1 MFRMSLMSSRRCLH
15 IRYRCL
21 VFLLRCMA
29 THGTTI
35 PCTMHLF
42 HPILAHALSQFMSEI
57 DLRVGKPIQILGE
70 LSVHR
75 I

>member
-1 MFRMSLMSSRRCLH
+1 MFRISFMSSRRYVHL
-15 IRYRCL
+15 RYRSL
-21 VFLLRCMA
+21 VFLLRCMM

-35 PCTMHLF
+35 PCTMHAF
-42 HPILAHALSQFMSEI
+42 HLILAHALNQFMSEI
-57 DLRVGKPIQILGE
+57 NLRVGKPIQILCE